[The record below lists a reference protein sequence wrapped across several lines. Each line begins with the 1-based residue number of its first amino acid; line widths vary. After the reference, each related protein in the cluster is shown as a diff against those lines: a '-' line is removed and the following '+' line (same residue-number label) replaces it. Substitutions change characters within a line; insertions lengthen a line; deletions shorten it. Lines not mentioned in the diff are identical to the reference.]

1 MTAALDLADRVVV
14 VTGSTSGIGEAVA
27 RRLAA
32 CGAAVVVNSAR
43 SAAAG
48 RDLAEEL
55 PDALYVGGDIA
66 DPGTAGALVRAVT
79 DRWGRLDGLVNNAAV
94 TTEVPL
100 HDIDAVTPAHWE
112 RVLSVNVIGTFLVSQ
127 AALPL
132 LRESDDGWIIN
143 VTSIAGV
150 RQTGSSLPYAVSKAA
165 VDHLTTLVA
174 KFAGGQVRVN
184 AVAPGATHRH
194 GECQRPPLPQHRIV
208 GTVRTNHPITALPGC
223 QGQTVAEMLLQLL
236 GPGAEPFD
244 LRFTGPGGGS
254 RGQQRTCCWYR
265 IIGTSR

>member
-1 MTAALDLADRVVV
+1 LDLANHVVA

-43 SAAAG
+43 SVAAG
-48 RDLAEEL
+48 HNLAEQL

-66 DPGTAGALVRAVT
+66 DPDTARALVRAAT
-79 DRWGRLDGLVNNAAV
+79 DRWGRLDGLVNNAAM
-94 TTEVPL
+94 TTGVPL
-100 HDIDAVTPAHWE
+100 HDIDALTLSDWE

-165 VDHLTTLVA
+165 VNHLTTLMA
-174 KFAGGQVRVN
+174 KFAGGRVRVN
-184 AVAPGATHRH
+184 AVAPGMVDTPWTEGWDAQRELVAAAAPLHRTATPDDVADACI
-194 GECQRPPLPQHRIV
+194 GIV
-208 GTVRTNHPITALPGC
+208 GSRYLT
-223 QGQTVAEMLLQLL
+223 GQTIVV
-236 GPGAEPFD
+236 D
-244 LRFTGPGGGS
+244 GGLS
-254 RGQQRTCCWYR
+254 LM
-265 IIGTSR
+265 I

>member
-1 MTAALDLADRVVV
+1 MTAALDLANHVVA

-43 SAAAG
+43 SVAAG
-48 RDLAEEL
+48 HNLAEQL

-66 DPGTAGALVRAVT
+66 DPDTARALVRAAT
-79 DRWGRLDGLVNNAAV
+79 DRWGRLDGLVNNAAM
-94 TTEVPL
+94 TTGVPL
-100 HDIDAVTPAHWE
+100 HDIDALTLSDWE

-165 VDHLTTLVA
+165 VNHLTTLMA
-174 KFAGGQVRVN
+174 KFAGGRVRVN
-184 AVAPGATHRH
+184 AVAPGMVDTPWTEGWDAQRELVAAAAPLHRTATPDDVADACI
-194 GECQRPPLPQHRIV
+194 GIV
-208 GTVRTNHPITALPGC
+208 GSRYLT
-223 QGQTVAEMLLQLL
+223 GQTIVV
-236 GPGAEPFD
+236 D
-244 LRFTGPGGGS
+244 GGLS
-254 RGQQRTCCWYR
+254 LM
-265 IIGTSR
+265 I